1 MANNPTRKFA
11 DWFSSNTRL
20 ALLLGFVS
28 FLLYANTLWNG
39 YVLDDATV
47 ITKNTIV
54 TKGFAGIPEILV
66 TPRMKGFVQSN
77 DAESYRPVPLI
88 LSAIEYGIWG
98 AYPAENHF
106 SNILLFCGCVIALFL
121 FLNLLFSNTV
131 VSFITALLFALHP
144 VHTEVVANIKS
155 RDELLCFLF
164 GFLALKAF
172 TGYAGS
178 GRLRQLATGSLF
190 LLLSF
195 LSKETVIAFLVVI
208 PLIFFFYINENRK
221 RSIAISGAA
230 IAVTAVFLLLRAGVL
245 GAHHT
250 ATIEFTANPLLHATF
265 ADRIATAVMVLGIY
279 LKLLFVPWPLICDYG
294 YSTIAT
300 VGMGNIFVLLSFAVL
315 LISGV
320 IAVYRLLKK
329 NKDPLAFGI
338 LFFFS
343 TIAVFSNIPLL
354 IYSELAERFLFFPSV
369 GFCLSL
375 ALLIKKLTIKPA
387 DAAVPLLENRTL
399 LLVMIPVSFAYCS
412 MTFNRNSDWY
422 DNYTLYKTDLK
433 KAPDNCRLL
442 YYYGTE
448 LVNLARLDE
457 RDDSVASNRKRE
469 QGLACLKRSL
479 AIYPNFHEVC
489 IVLGNSFF
497 TSRLYDSAGVYYFR
511 AIEINPSDTFSI
523 NKLAGVYFKKAEY
536 ARSIEFCIKAIGVDS
551 GYSRGYRNIGI
562 CYLKMGKYDSSIA
575 PLKQA
580 MRLDDNTS
588 PSFGYLAIAYNHL
601 QIPDSTR
608 KYDSIA
614 KAINPGFILQ

>member
-1 MANNPTRKFA
+1 MANLFIQKITSGFTLK
-11 DWFSSNTRL
+11 TKL
-20 ALLLGFVS
+20 AVILGCLAI
-28 FLLYANTLWNG
+28 LLYANTLSNG

-47 ITKNTIV
+47 ITENTIV
-54 TKGFAGIPEILV
+54 TKGFSGIPELLV
-66 TPRMKGFVQSN
+66 TPRMKGFAQSN

-106 SNILLFCGCVIALFL
+106 SNILLFCGCVVALFL

-172 TGYAGS
+172 AGYARS
-178 GRLRQLATGSLF
+178 GRLRQLATGGLL

-208 PLIFFFYINENRK
+208 PLIFFFYINENKK
-221 RSIAISGAA
+221 RSIAISVAA
-230 IAVTAVFLLLRAGVL
+230 IAVTVVFLLMRAGVL
-245 GAHHT
+245 GVHHT

-265 ADRIATAVMVLGIY
+265 ADRIATAVMVLGMY

-294 YSTIAT
+294 YSTIST
-300 VGMGNIFVLLSFAVL
+300 VGMGNIYVLLSLAVL

-320 IAVYRLLKK
+320 TAVYRLLKK
-329 NKDPLAFGI
+329 NKDPLAFSI
-338 LFFFS
+338 LFFFF

-354 IYSELAERFLFFPSV
+354 IYSEFAERFLFFPSV
-369 GFCLSL
+369 GFCLML
-375 ALLIKKLTIKPA
+375 ALLIKKLTIKPTYA
-387 DAAVPLLENRTL
+387 GAPVLKNRTL
-399 LLVMIPVSFAYCS
+399 LLVMIPVSFAYCF
-412 MTFNRNSDWY
+412 MAYKRNGDWY

-448 LVNLARLDE
+448 LVNLASLGD
-457 RDDSVASNRKRE
+457 RDDSVANNKKRE

-479 AIYPNFHEVC
+479 ALYPHFHEVC
-489 IVLGNSFF
+489 IVMGNSYF
-497 TSRLYDSAGVYYFR
+497 TSGLYDSAGAYYAR
-511 AIEINPSDTFSI
+511 AIEMNAADTFSL
-523 NKLAGVYFKKAEY
+523 NKLAGVYFKKGDY
-536 ARSIEFCIKAIGVDS
+536 NRSIEFCRKAIATDAA
-551 GYSRGYRNIGI
+551 YTRGYRNIGI
-562 CYLKMGKYDSSIA
+562 CYLKMGKYDSAIM
-575 PLKQA
+575 PLKHA
-580 MRLDDNTS
+580 LRFDDNSS
-588 PSFGYLAIAYNHL
+588 PSYGYLAIAYNHL
-601 QIPDSTR
+601 QIADSTK

-614 KAINPGFILQ
+614 KANNPGFMLQ